1 MYRAFEGLL
10 DAALDAAIAS
20 GTLAVAERPA
30 CRLEPPD
37 HPVFGDATTRF
48 AHAIAKRSGRP
59 APDVAAALVRH
70 LDDPNGWI
78 EHVEAAGPGFV
89 NVRASLAFWRAALA
103 RVLAGEP
110 ALPARRGSALVL
122 DAAAV
127 PRSAVAAD
135 AATRLLQAV
144 GWAVTRATGPLDA
157 LTASPA
163 VDRVV
168 VLHATGDRG
177 AVRRAKDAA
186 ARAGLRPGHVTS
198 VPVGPLAVR
207 RRGRPVGHDE
217 VAAALATP
225 AGRFAIAE
233 APLAAPAMLDV
244 ERLALDR
251 IDNPLVG
258 VRHALTRIARLGTP
272 GEVEITRLDALGED
286 DRACLREVGRRIDVL
301 DAAAARLEADA
312 VAAHARALA
321 AAFHRHYN
329 RGAFDVSDV
338 TLAGA
343 RRALA
348 SGVGRGLAGALRLLD
363 AAERG

>member
-1 MYRAFEGLL
+1 MHRAFEGLL

-20 GTLAVAERPA
+20 GALAVAERPA
-30 CRLEPPD
+30 CRLEPPE

-48 AHAIAKRSGRP
+48 AHAIARRSGRP

-70 LDDPNGWI
+70 LDDPQGWI

-103 RVLAGEP
+103 RALYGTP
-110 ALPARRGSALVL
+110 AIARRGQALVV

-127 PRSAVAAD
+127 PRSAAVAA
-135 AATRLLQAV
+135 TVGRLLEAV
-144 GWAVTRATGPLDA
+144 GWDVARHAVTVDA
-157 LTASPA
+157 LAERTSAGGF
-163 VDRVV
+163 DRIV
-168 VLHATGDRG
+168 VLHGANDRR
-177 AVRRAKDAA
+177 AARRAKDGAT
-186 ARAGLRPGHVTS
+186 RPGHVTLLA
-198 VPVGPLAVR
+198 VGPLAIR
-207 RRGRPVGHDE
+207 RRGRPVADDE
-217 VAAALATP
+217 IASALASP
-225 AGRFAIAE
+225 AGRFALAE
-233 APLAAPAMLDV
+233 APVAAPAVLDV

-258 VRHALTRIARLGTP
+258 VRHALTRIARLGGP
-272 GEVEITRLDALGED
+272 SEADVARLDALGED

-301 DAAAARLEADA
+301 DAAAARIEPDA

-321 AAFHRHYN
+321 VAFHRHYN